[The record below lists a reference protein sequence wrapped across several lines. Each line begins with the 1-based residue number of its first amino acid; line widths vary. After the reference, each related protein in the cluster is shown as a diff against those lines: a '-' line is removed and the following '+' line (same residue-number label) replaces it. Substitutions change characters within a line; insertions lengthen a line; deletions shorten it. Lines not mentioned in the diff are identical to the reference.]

1 MTQVVDLFVLY
12 KFIKAIS
19 TPFDETDAF
28 RLGIIDEK
36 GKLLKSPKTQAEKDA
51 YDPFD
56 RTIFNIKRI
65 LQRVG
70 LDKRYATYTGALL
83 LMKESAKDFPEMSD
97 IEIEKRLYEEYKYL
111 KDNSGKSFKQLA
123 REMTATGAAVAGT
136 GDDPVHWGKP
146 KGRPRVL
153 GRTINGLA
161 YLKRRRTPVA
171 TSGALSASYPRG
183 MFKLENKK

>member
-1 MTQVVDLFVLY
+1 MTQVVDLYVLY

-36 GKLLKSPKTQAEKDA
+36 GKLLKSPKTQDEKEA

-56 RTIFNIKRI
+56 RTVFNIKRI

-83 LMKESAKDFPEMSD
+83 LMKESANDFPDKTD
-97 IEIEKRLYEEYKYL
+97 IEIERGLYEQYKYL
-111 KDNSGKSFKQLA
+111 KENTGKTFRQMHD
-123 REMTATGAAVAGT
+123 EMTATGAAVAGT

-146 KGRPRVL
+146 RGRPRVL
-153 GRTINGLA
+153 GRTIDGLA
-161 YLKRRRTPVA
+161 YLKRRRSPVA
-171 TSGALSASYPRG
+171 NTVASSYPRG
-183 MFKLENKK
+183 MAKLENK